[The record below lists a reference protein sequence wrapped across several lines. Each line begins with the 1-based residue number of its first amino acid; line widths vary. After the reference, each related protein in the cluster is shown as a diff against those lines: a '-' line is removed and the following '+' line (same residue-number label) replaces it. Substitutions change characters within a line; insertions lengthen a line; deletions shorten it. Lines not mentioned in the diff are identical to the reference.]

1 MNFVPYTGKKQ
12 DLSYVF
18 EEEVQNVL
26 KQKNIDFLSKEE
38 LLDLI
43 NSVDTSTKE
52 KQDIIIET
60 IKNLPA
66 NQNHLISIVKNIM
79 TSDGRSKVLFDKTS
93 NFDNTYNS
101 IENDKMELVNDPR
114 KSIISMSKLLRCDRS
129 VMIPLFKVVTDTS
142 IIRKN
147 SNVTFGKLLLEVRI
161 SSPLGNFKGYIT
173 SGYLDNK
180 YGIGFFSEYNHTIDE
195 HTMYIIA
202 HKTDSTPDNVVE
214 FSIIRMDIPGKVM
227 DIFNT
232 YLPLNIS
239 ITPLI
244 VGNAN
249 ITEINGTDLD
259 VIRLNQSLI
268 QESSLPENNSY
279 IYGCGNLSIK
289 GHGPIDCKINDFIDN
304 NIDYSTISQIVPKY
318 YCGNKNKVQCLS
330 NIPMKDKIKSKLV
343 TLRIQ
348 PSTIESVTNLPNSH
362 IMKST
367 FGNSHFDMYNLLLY
381 IYNFVSM
388 KPYKCFGN
396 LIING
401 IVIPVI
407 GFVIDYNIG
416 RVTFTISPFFK
427 IPDGLKNING
437 IDTQYRGLRR
447 PLIVF
452 DTNRIVAHTYKNN
465 GFIGDTD
472 GNDNEFIMGF
482 DTQRK
487 SYKKTSKY
495 DLSLIDI
502 TIEIPDCSGLLKQVK
517 QNTTFRYS
525 GDFNRYD
532 FDFTKHDYD
541 SYPYPAENRDISDR
555 IENLDEIPA
564 LQPEK
569 MILATTD
576 NSLVF
581 VWVDNEDEYISYT
594 TTINS

>member
-1 MNFVPYTGKKQ
+1 MNFIPYTGKKQ
-12 DLSYVF
+12 DNSYVF
-18 EEEVQNVL
+18 EEEV
-26 KQKNIDFLSKEE
+26 KNILRDKNIEFLSKEE
-38 LLDLI
+38 FIDLI
-43 NSVDTSTKE
+43 NSIDTSTKE
-52 KQDIIIET
+52 KQDIIINT

-66 NQNHLISIVKNIM
+66 NQNHLLSIVKNIM
-79 TSDGRSKVLFDKTS
+79 TSDGRSKVLFDKIS
-93 NFDNTYNS
+93 NFSNIYDDITV
-101 IENDKMELVNDPR
+101 DKKELVHDPR
-114 KSIISMSKLLRCDRS
+114 KSIISMSKLLRCDRTKI
-129 VMIPLFKVVTDTS
+129 IPLFKVVTDTN

-161 SSPLGNFKGYIT
+161 SSPFSNFKGYIT

-180 YGIGFFSEYNHTIDE
+180 YGIGFLSEYNSTVDE
-195 HTMYIIA
+195 HKMYIIA
-202 HKTDSTPDNVVE
+202 HKTDTTPDNVVE
-214 FSIIRMDIPGKVM
+214 FSIIRMDIPGKIM

-244 VGNAN
+244 VGEAN
-249 ITEINGTDLD
+249 ITTVGDIETD

-268 QESSLPENNSY
+268 QENNLPVDNSY

-289 GHGPIDCKINDFIDN
+289 GHGPIDCKIKNFTN
-304 NIDYSTISQIVPKY
+304 SAIDYSTISQIIPKY

-330 NIPMKDKIKSKLV
+330 TIAMKDKVKSKLV

-348 PSTIESVTNLPNSH
+348 PSTFNNNSNLQNSH
-362 IMKST
+362 ILRST
-367 FGNSHFDMYNLLLY
+367 YGDSHFDMYNLLLY
-381 IYNFVSM
+381 IYDFVSM
-388 KPYKCFGN
+388 RPYKCFGN
-396 LIING
+396 IIINE

-407 GFVIDYNIG
+407 GFVLDYNIG

-427 IPDGLKNING
+427 IPDSLKEING

-447 PLIVF
+447 PLIIF
-452 DTNRIVAHTYKNN
+452 DTNRHIAHTYENN

-472 GNDNEFIMGF
+472 GDDNEFIMGF

-502 TIEIPDCSGLLKQVK
+502 TIEIPNCSGMLKQVK
-517 QNTTFRYS
+517 QNTSFRYS
-525 GDFNRYD
+525 GDFNKYD

-555 IENLDEIPA
+555 IDNLDEIPA

-569 MILATTD
+569 LILATAD

-581 VWVDNEDEYISYT
+581 VWVDNLDEYISYST
-594 TTINS
+594 TVST